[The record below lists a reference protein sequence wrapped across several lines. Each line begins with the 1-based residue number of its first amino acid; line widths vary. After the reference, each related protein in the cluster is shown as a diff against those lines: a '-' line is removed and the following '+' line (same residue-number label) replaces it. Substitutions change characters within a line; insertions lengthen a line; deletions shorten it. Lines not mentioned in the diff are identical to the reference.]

1 MTEVAH
7 RPSMSKSTDDVTNI
21 LHRAYEVCVRINT
34 DRKSQRTTVGQKAR
48 QAEHLAWSED
58 PPFLRELYLLF
69 PKIVYSAMVICY
81 ACTIHIKLPPESLY
95 LLKEPHQNPLR
106 SFSYLNLNPWLLRY
120 SLVHQLPTNKSSVKI
135 SPTISE
141 DLRKNGF
148 FPTELCYA
156 TLLLIRSCGLPSGFT
171 GAPARKAGEGTGW
184 FLVSKSLTLPLAS
197 PKARKSLSERRL
209 GQFFSLITKIT
220 TKFIDVGHKAASLK
234 WNWAGHVC
242 CMSDERWAKLT
253 TEWSPLNVHRRR
265 GRPKRRWRDELNSY
279 DKEGSSKENA
289 GWKPT
294 NASEPSAL
302 SMLVNMLVQ
311 TFLQPRLN
319 NSTDLPSTNN
329 FCAFLCSFCAG
340 FLRRLERRW
349 SWISTANDIAGT

>member
-69 PKIVYSAMVICY
+69 PKIVY
-81 ACTIHIKLPPESLY
+81 T
-95 LLKEPHQNPLR
+95 
-106 SFSYLNLNPWLLRY
+106 
-120 SLVHQLPTNKSSVKI
+120 
-135 SPTISE
+135 
-141 DLRKNGF
+141 
-148 FPTELCYA
+148 
-156 TLLLIRSCGLPSGFT
+156 
-171 GAPARKAGEGTGW
+171 
-184 FLVSKSLTLPLAS
+184 
-197 PKARKSLSERRL
+197 
-209 GQFFSLITKIT
+209 
-220 TKFIDVGHKAASLK
+220 
-234 WNWAGHVC
+234 
-242 CMSDERWAKLT
+242 
-253 TEWSPLNVHRRR
+253 
-265 GRPKRRWRDELNSY
+265 
-279 DKEGSSKENA
+279 
-289 GWKPT
+289 
-294 NASEPSAL
+294 SEPSAL